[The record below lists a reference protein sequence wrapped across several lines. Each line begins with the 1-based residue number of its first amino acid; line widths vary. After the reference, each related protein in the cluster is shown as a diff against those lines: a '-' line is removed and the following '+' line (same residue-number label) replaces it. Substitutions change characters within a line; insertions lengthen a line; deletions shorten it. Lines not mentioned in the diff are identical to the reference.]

1 MKIGLL
7 ATACVIGIVAAMP
20 GRSADAPAGDAPS
33 LQLQWDA
40 RARHEQVSD
49 DGFAHDARADT
60 LRLRLGLLAN
70 FGAGWSGLLEGAG
83 VASASGDYNS
93 GANGHTEYPPI
104 TDPSG
109 SELNQ
114 AWLAWKGAAF
124 GATIGRQRIQ
134 LDNQRWIG
142 NSGWRQFEQ
151 TFDAVTTQWQ
161 PVTGW
166 TLRYDW
172 LGRVHRVAGPD
183 ALNALARAR
192 SLDTHLFNTSY
203 VQGGQQWT
211 AYLYLHD
218 DRDVASASTAT
229 AGFRWTGTPP
239 ASVEGFGWVLEAAR
253 QSDYVANPQHYTRS
267 YWLLEPAY
275 TLVGITGALG
285 WEHLGGNGRNA
296 VQTPLATLHAFNG
309 WDDQFLV
316 TPLDG
321 LNDRY
326 ATLNGKFGTS
336 GWRGKLAWIVSWH
349 DFRSSHAS
357 IRYGSECDA
366 SLALPFSK
374 NLVALVKAASYRAD
388 GFGRDDTKLWLQ
400 LEWHG
405 LQALLH

>member
-1 MKIGLL
+1 MKNGLL
-7 ATACVIGIVAAMP
+7 AAACILGIVATIS
-20 GRSADAPAGDAPS
+20 GRSADAPASDAPK

-49 DGFAHDARADT
+49 DGFARDAHADT

-83 VASASGDYNS
+83 VASAGGDYNS
-93 GANGHTEYPPI
+93 GANGRTAYPAI
-104 TDPSG
+104 TDPAG

-114 AWLAWKGAAF
+114 AWLGWKGNGF

-161 PVTGW
+161 PAPRW

-172 LGRVHRVAGPD
+172 LDRVHRVAGPN
-183 ALNALARAR
+183 ALNVLARAR
-192 SLDTHLFNTSY
+192 RLDTHLFNTSY

-218 DRDVASASTAT
+218 DRDVATASTAT
-229 AGFRWTGTPP
+229 VGARWTGTPP
-239 ASVEGFGWVLEAAR
+239 ASANWFGWTAEVAQQGDYAA
-253 QSDYVANPQHYTRS
+253 SPQHYART
-267 YWLLEPAY
+267 YWLLEPAV
-275 TLVGITGALG
+275 TIVGTTALAG

-309 WDDQFLV
+309 WDDQFTV
-316 TPLDG
+316 TPANGLD
-321 LNDRY
+321 DRY
-326 ATLNGKFGTS
+326 ATVNGKFGTS
-336 GWRGKLAWIVSWH
+336 GWRGKLAWVVSCH
-349 DFRSSHAS
+349 DFRASHGSS
-357 IRYGSECDA
+357 RYGSEWDA
-366 SLALPFSK
+366 SLAFPVAT
-374 NLVALVKAASYRAD
+374 NMVALLKAANYRAEA
-388 GFGRDDTKLWLQ
+388 FGRNDAKLWLQ
-400 LEWHG
+400 LEWRG
-405 LQALLH
+405 VEALLH